1 MKNKLFLFLPIS
13 LMALLGLVLTFKRFY
28 YGLGSVTALSD
39 EFPWGLWV
47 GFDVVC
53 GVALAA
59 GGFILTAIVYLF
71 NAERYKPILRP
82 AILTAFLG
90 YILVSLGLLFDLGK
104 PWNIWHP
111 MVMWNPHSVMFEVAW
126 CVMLYTTVLALEFG
140 SIIAEAMKWKK
151 AVTIFHAVAV
161 PLVLS
166 GVLLSTLHQSSL
178 GSLFLIVP
186 LKLHALWYSSLL
198 PLHFFLSAVAVGFAT
213 VILESYTTSK
223 FLNRG
228 LELDLLVDLGRFLW
242 FALVVHLA
250 VRWQD
255 LFVSGAL
262 AQYSSG
268 SVEAIAFTLE
278 MALLVAAVVLL
289 SIRRVHNSKLGLFFA
304 AMCALFG
311 VIVNRLNVSVVG
323 MLTDSQSGYF
333 PAFSEIAI
341 TAILALM
348 GFVAFFT
355 VVHFLPI
362 FPLHAP
368 HDEKNLKPLL
378 SNQVIAS

>member
-1 MKNKLFLFLPIS
+1 MKNKLLLFGPVILI
-13 LMALLGLVLTFKRFY
+13 AILGLLLTIKRFY

-39 EFPWGLWV
+39 QFPWGLWV

-71 NAERYKPILRP
+71 NVEKYKPVLRP

-90 YILVSLGLLFDLGK
+90 YILVSVGLMYDLGK
-104 PWNIWHP
+104 PWNLWHP
-111 MVMWNPHSVMFEVAW
+111 LVMHNPHSVMFEVAW
-126 CVMLYTTVLALEFG
+126 CVMLYSAVLALEFG
-140 SIIAEAMKWKK
+140 SIIAEALHWKK
-151 AVTIFHAVAV
+151 LVNIFHAVAV
-161 PLVLS
+161 PLVLA

-223 FLNRG
+223 FLKRG

-242 FALVVHLA
+242 FALLVSLA
-250 VRWQD
+250 VRLQD
-255 LFVSGAL
+255 LFTSGAL
-262 AQYSSG
+262 KQFKFG
-268 SVEAIAFTLE
+268 TLEANAFTLE
-278 MALLVAAVVLL
+278 MGLFATAIIML
-289 SIRRVHNSKLGLFFA
+289 SLRRVHNSKLGLFFA
-304 AMCALFG
+304 ALFAVTG
-311 VIVNRLNVSVVG
+311 VIVNRLNVSIIG
-323 MLTDSQSGYF
+323 MLSDSHSGYF
-333 PAFSEIAI
+333 PAWSEIAI
-341 TAILALM
+341 TVFLAMM

-355 VVHFLPI
+355 CAHFLPI
-362 FPLHAP
+362 FPKEDDAMEHI
-368 HDEKNLKPLL
+368 LKPQL
-378 SNQVIAS
+378 SD